1 MSRIHRRSPGTWE
14 VVVESGRDPK
24 TGQRQRRTFT
34 VRGTK
39 KDAEREAAAHVSA
52 VAGGTYV
59 DPSKETVGEFL
70 YRWLRDYV
78 EPSLALRTRLRYREI
93 VEGDLIPH
101 LGNIAMQRLKPTH
114 ILAAEQALRNVGN
127 RKTGAPLA
135 PATVRK
141 IHNVLHRALRHAVQ
155 WQAIPVNPVDAV
167 DRPTIPASTPRT
179 LNPDEARALL
189 AALENQRFG
198 LPLRTALLCG
208 LRLSELLG
216 LRWAD
221 IDWANSRLVVLQTLD
236 SRHDGVVRFKATKT
250 HRSARPVSVPPQL
263 LDALQAHRKN
273 QARRC
278 RDAGDLGNDLDLVF
292 ATDDGLPLTAGWL
305 RKSFYR
311 LLDDSHLP
319 RIPLHGLRHTM
330 ATLMLAA
337 GEHPKVVSERLGH
350 GNPSFTLTVY
360 AHVMPGMHESAST
373 RLEETLALPRSASRA
388 GLEVVAATD
397 GRVTSGPPG
406 SERGLHR
413 IEEHSLFIYLQQP
426 TSTEIS

>member
-1 MSRIHRRSPGTWE
+1 LWSRPAATRRRVNAGAAPLPCAE
-14 VVVESGRDPK
+14 P
-24 TGQRQRRTFT
+24 
-34 VRGTK
+34 K

-52 VAGGTYV
+52 VPGGTYV

-70 YRWLRDYV
+70 HRWLRDYV
-78 EPSLALRTRLRYREI
+78 EPSLALRTRLRYRQI

-101 LGNIAMQRLKPTH
+101 LGNIPIQQLKPTH
-114 ILAAEQALRNVGN
+114 VLAAEQALRNAGN
-127 RKTGAPLA
+127 RKTGKPLA

-155 WQAIPVNPVDAV
+155 WQAIPLNPVDAV
-167 DRPTIPASTPRT
+167 DRPTIPASTPLT

-189 AALENQRFG
+189 AALENHKFG

-221 IDWANSRLVVLQTLD
+221 IDWAKGRIVVLQTLD
-236 SRHDGVVRFKATKT
+236 SRHDGVVRFNATKT
-250 HRSARPVSVPPQL
+250 HRSARPVSVPPHL
-263 LDALQAHRKN
+263 LDALRKYETT
-273 QARRC
+273 QERGRKDVGGL
-278 RDAGDLGNDLDLVF
+278 RNDLDLVF
-292 ATDDGLPLTAGWL
+292 ATDVGLPLAAGWV

-311 LLDDSHLP
+311 LLDDSGLP

-350 GNPSFTLTVY
+350 SNPAFALTVY
-360 AHVMPGMHESAST
+360 SHIMPGMHESAST
-373 RLEETLALPRSASRA
+373 DLRKLWHLRNRESDSQRRVERSGGDAAEIESVPLASIQ
-388 GLEVVAATD
+388 VVARSPCA
-397 GRVTSGPPG
+397 VCKPP
-406 SERGLHR
+406 
-413 IEEHSLFIYLQQP
+413 QP
-426 TSTEIS
+426 Q